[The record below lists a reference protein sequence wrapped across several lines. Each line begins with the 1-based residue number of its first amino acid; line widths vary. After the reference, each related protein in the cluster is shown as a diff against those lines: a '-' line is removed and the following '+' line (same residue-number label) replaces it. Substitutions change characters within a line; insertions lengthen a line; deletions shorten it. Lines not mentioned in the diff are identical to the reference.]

1 MSDVKKAK
9 QHSGFIQIPYEFFQ
23 KSEGRFSGRVETL
36 LRGVIYGFS
45 LGSSS
50 CRFSYT
56 AFEEYINR
64 SRATVARAVGDLRD
78 RSNDVKITRQG
89 GKASEYQYVG
99 EVERKKKHVRVPI
112 FLFFEKFDMP
122 KGQRGELEERCLNG
136 TELLVYS
143 LIVTHSLKNK
153 GKGEFEGSEISI
165 AKILNCSQ
173 RSVSRAIYT
182 LMKSDFIS
190 RPKKG
195 KNRYSA
201 KSTYRADLKL
211 YNMLWRKHNSTAK
224 KEEKTSQETTTQ
236 IVQPKFIT
244 PQDINANARADR
256 ERYYALIRE
265 KALAKVDRALGRAR
279 SVPGFADVYKQRRV
293 LDLAIA
299 KAEIKNPD
307 KLPALKEQ
315 ERTLTFEY
323 DRLLR
328 SVGLTKD
335 DLIPQYRCAQ
345 CSDTGYQKDGR
356 MCTCYAPPPKG
367 AL

>member
-23 KSEGRFSGRVETL
+23 ESEGRFSGRVETL

-64 SRATVARAVGDLRD
+64 SRATVARAVRDLRD

-99 EVERKKKHVRVPI
+99 EVERKRKHVRVPI
-112 FLFFEKFDMP
+112 FLFFTKVKMP
-122 KGQRGELEERCLNG
+122 KGKSGEFEFRYLTG
-136 TELLVYS
+136 TEIFVYS
-143 LIVTHSLKNK
+143 LFSTHCLKDE

-165 AKILNCSQ
+165 ANILHCSQ
-173 RSVSRAIYT
+173 RSVDRAILA
-182 LMKSDFIS
+182 LMKAKMIS
-190 RPKKG
+190 RLKKG
-195 KNRYSA
+195 INRRDA
-201 KSTYRADLKL
+201 KSTYHVNLKF
-211 YNMLWRKHNSTAK
+211 YNKLWKKHNPIEKKGEKSSST
-224 KEEKTSQETTTQ
+224 
-236 IVQPKFIT
+236 VPPKFIA
-244 PQDINANARADR
+244 PQDVNANARADR
-256 ERYYALIRE
+256 ERYYTLIRNE
-265 KALAKVDRALGRAR
+265 AEAKVDRALARAK
-279 SVPGFADVYKQRRV
+279 SVPGFDDVYKQRRV
-293 LDLAIA
+293 LDIA
-299 KAEIKNPD
+299 LVKAESKNPD

-328 SVGLTKD
+328 SVGLTAE
-335 DLIPQYRCAQ
+335 DLIPQYRCSQ